1 MIIFRHRRRLHKHIM
16 LVRLHHHKV
25 VQLFLNRLLYPHH
38 LQVHVHLQ
46 RASLVEMTHDF
57 RWQELHEAVRLTKI
71 KKIRFKLFFQMDSQR
86 QLGQIWV
93 PQGSQFHCVLTTS
106 K

>member
-57 RWQELHEAVRLTKI
+57 RWQELHEAVRLTNF
-71 KKIRFKLFFQMDSQR
+71 KKYVLKVFFRWIHSASSAKYGYR
-86 QLGQIWV
+86 REVNFIA
-93 PQGSQFHCVLTTS
+93 C
-106 K
+106 